1 MYEVEESESWIL
13 EEGEDLRER
22 TKSFALRIIK
32 MFTALPKEP
41 VAQVLGKQILRSGT
55 SVGANYREAFRS
67 RSRAEFVA
75 KCGESLKE
83 IEETHYW
90 LELLQESQTL
100 PASKLSSLFDE
111 TNQLTAIFVTILK
124 TTKSR

>member
-1 MYEVEESESWIL
+1 MRIL
-13 EEGEDLRER
+13 
-22 TKSFALRIIK
+22 SPQFPP
-32 MFTALPKEP
+32 F
-41 VAQVLGKQILRSGT
+41 
-55 SVGANYREAFRS
+55 
-67 RSRAEFVA
+67 RAEFVA